1 MPTYLVAFV
10 ISDYQS
16 IHNYDLPL
24 SPSEI
29 HHRIFANENY
39 IDKSQFGLE
48 TGIQM
53 LNQLAEYF
61 EYPYVMP
68 KLDQIG
74 IPTFAVGAMENW
86 GLVTYL

>member
-1 MPTYLVAFV
+1 MPTYLVAFI
-10 ISDYQS
+10 ISDYKS

-24 SPSEI
+24 RPNETR
-29 HHRIFANENY
+29 HRIFANENY
-39 IDKSQFGLE
+39 IENTQFGLD

-53 LNQLAEYF
+53 LNEIAEYF
-61 EYPYVMP
+61 GYPYVMP

-86 GLVTYL
+86 GLVTYV